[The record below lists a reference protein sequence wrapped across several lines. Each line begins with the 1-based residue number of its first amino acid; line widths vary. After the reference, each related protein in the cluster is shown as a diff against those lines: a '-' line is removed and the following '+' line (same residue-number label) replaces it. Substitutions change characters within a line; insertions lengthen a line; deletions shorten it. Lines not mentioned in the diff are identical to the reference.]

1 MKKGILFGAVL
12 AILITS
18 TSQGKIVTDII
29 EYKQGETTLEG
40 YIAYDDAIS
49 ALRPGV
55 IVVHEWMGLN
65 EYAKWRCDSLAKLGY
80 VAFAADIYG
89 KGVRAQNAEEA
100 GKLATQYRNDRPLM
114 RARIQAAV
122 DWLKGNMLVDS
133 SRIAAIG
140 YCFGGT
146 VVLELARSGANV
158 NGVVSFHGNLE
169 TSTPATATPKAKILV
184 LHGAIDPY
192 VAPESI
198 TKFEKEMNDAKA
210 DWQFT
215 SFSGAVHGFTNPKA
229 GDNVS
234 GGYAYNESADH
245 RSWQAMRDFFDEL
258 FTK

>member
-1 MKKGILFGAVL
+1 MKKGMLLAAVL
-12 AILITS
+12 CMGIAVMA
-18 TSQGKIVTDII
+18 QGKIVTDII

-40 YIAYDDAIS
+40 YVAYDDAIS
-49 ALRPGV
+49 ALRPGI

-89 KGVRAQNAEEA
+89 KGVRAQTPEEA
-100 GKLATQYRNDRPLM
+100 GKLAGQYRGDRPLM

-158 NGVVSFHGNLE
+158 KGVVSFHGNLE
-169 TSTPATATPKAKILV
+169 TPTPATTTPKAKILV
-184 LHGAIDPY
+184 QHGAIDSY

-198 TKFEKEMNDAKA
+198 SKFEKEMNDVKA

-215 SFSGAVHGFTNPKA
+215 SYSGAVHGFTNPKA
-229 GDNVS
+229 GDNVAS
-234 GGYAYNESADH
+234 GYAYNETADK
-245 RSWQAMRDFFDEL
+245 RSWQAMRNFFDEI